1 MKHFFND
8 ALTIYNETTKDEYGR
23 ESWGAGVAV
32 NGRFVE
38 SSHTLRNAKGE
49 VITADALAH
58 LPDDTTINIGSKV
71 VFNGSNYRVIK
82 IDSPKDISSV
92 RFLKVYLEV
101 YI

>member
-8 ALTIYNETTKDEYGR
+8 ALTIFLESSKDEYGR
-23 ESWGAGVAV
+23 EAWGTGTAV

-38 SSHTLRNAKGE
+38 SSHSLRNSKGE

-58 LPDDTTINIGSKV
+58 LPDDTSIEIGSKV
-71 VFNGSNYRVIK
+71 VFDGSSYKAIK
-82 IDSPKDISSV
+82 IDKPKDGVGV

-101 YI
+101 YL